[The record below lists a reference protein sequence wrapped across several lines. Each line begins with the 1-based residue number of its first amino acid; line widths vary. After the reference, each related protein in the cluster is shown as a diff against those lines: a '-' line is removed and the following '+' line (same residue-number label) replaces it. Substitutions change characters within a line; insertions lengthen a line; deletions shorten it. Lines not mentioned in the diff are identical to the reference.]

1 MDFRLSQE
9 QQQFSDS
16 LRRWV
21 EKDYT
26 FEDREKIIYSDSGV
40 SGAAFEALVELGCL
54 ALAVPEENGG
64 LGGSAED
71 LMIVMQELGR
81 GLVVEPYFSTVLG
94 AEFLRRSARGDL
106 LEQVAGGKLKLACAL
121 NENGAGHE
129 LFNIDTLAEAVGDD
143 FVLNGA
149 KTTVIHGG
157 QVDGYIVTART
168 SGAQRD
174 QAGISLFYVPAN
186 AQGVVLR
193 GYRTFDGQRAAD
205 VMFNK
210 VKVPKSALLGPIDK
224 AWDTVDAV
232 TDFGV
237 ALLCAEAVGAMEV
250 TNSLTL
256 EYLKT
261 RKQFGVPIGTFQV
274 LQHRM
279 ADMFIHLEQAR
290 SLTTLAVVKV
300 GTAQADERRKVV
312 SAAKVRVGHAMKFIG
327 QQAVQMH
334 GGMGMSNEMAI
345 SHYFKR
351 LTAIEM
357 TLGSTDHHLARFIAQ
372 PGFAAIGR

>member
-1 MDFRLSQE
+1 MDFRLSEE

-26 FEDREKIIYSDSGV
+26 FENRKKIIYSESGV
-40 SGAAFEALVELGCL
+40 SGSAFESLVELGCL
-54 ALAVPEENGG
+54 ALAVPEEHGG

-94 AEFLRRSARGDL
+94 AEFLRRSGRGDL
-106 LEQVAGGKLKLACAL
+106 LEQVAAGKLKLACAL
-121 NENGAGHE
+121 GENGAGHE
-129 LFNIDTLAEAVGDD
+129 LFNINTLVKAVGGD
-143 FVLNGA
+143 FVLNGV
-149 KTTVIHGG
+149 KTTVIHGEQAG
-157 QVDGYIVTART
+157 GYIVTART
-168 SGAQRD
+168 SGTQRD
-174 QAGISLFYVPAN
+174 KGGISLFYVPAD
-186 AQGVVLR
+186 AQGVSVR

-205 VMFNK
+205 VTLNN
-210 VKVPKSALLGPIDK
+210 VKVSSAALLGLIDN

-261 RKQFGVPIGTFQV
+261 RKQFDVPIGTFQV

-290 SLTTLAVVKV
+290 SITTLAIAKV
-300 GTAQADERRKVV
+300 GTAKTDERRKVV

-334 GGMGMSNEMAI
+334 GGMGMSNEMSI

-372 PGFAAIGR
+372 PGFAAI